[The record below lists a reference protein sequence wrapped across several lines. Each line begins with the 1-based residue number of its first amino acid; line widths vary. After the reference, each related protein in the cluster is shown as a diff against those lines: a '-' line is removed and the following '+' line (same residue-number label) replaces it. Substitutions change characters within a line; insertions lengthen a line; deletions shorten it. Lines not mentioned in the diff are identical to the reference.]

1 MSCLT
6 PRQRE
11 AVALLATGRSNDE
24 IAVAMRCS
32 PDTVKKHLTHAALR
46 AGLYGYNRVEL
57 AVWFVRHESV
67 AA

>member
-11 AVALLATGRSNDE
+11 AVALLMAGKSNDE
-24 IAVAMRCS
+24 IAAAMRITET
-32 PDTVKKHLTHAALR
+32 TVKKHLLAASER
-46 AGLYGYNRVEL
+46 AGLIGLRRVEL
-57 AVWFVRHESV
+57 AVWAARHE